1 MYQGNKPSAPFPFC
15 SVLTMTL
22 RLLLAFKEAFIHS
35 SFFILV
41 SFHLKKFQNKVHF
54 DEKFFLKKYFFVL
67 CLLSLSNVYIAFR
80 IFSTRGRG
88 SQKWPKSFLHRK
100 SMPPWLISFLWQ
112 LFERFYL
119 LPLGILDILLGN
131 FVDTCIGP

>member
-1 MYQGNKPSAPFPFC
+1 MDICPAYFSSKVRIFYQNLFYCKQIIFS
-15 SVLTMTL
+15 S
-22 RLLLAFKEAFIHS
+22 KS
-35 SFFILV
+35 NSFFILV